1 MATNSLSLP
10 AISNFSLPLRRFAR
24 VTRLSLSDQSQS
36 PSVDAKRHLLRLI
49 ADQDRGLKTQSET
62 QRLSQIIEAVD
73 SLAATSRGSV
83 TTGESL
89 SDTWRML
96 WTTEKEKLF
105 IVKNAPVFG
114 TSAGD
119 VL

>member
-10 AISNFSLPLRRFAR
+10 AISNFSLPPRRFAR

-49 ADQDRGLKTQSET
+49 ADQDRSLKTQSET
-62 QRLSQIIEAVD
+62 QRLSQIVEAVD

-83 TTGESL
+83 NTRESL

-105 IVKNAPVFG
+105 IVKNAPVF
-114 TSAGD
+114 
-119 VL
+119 